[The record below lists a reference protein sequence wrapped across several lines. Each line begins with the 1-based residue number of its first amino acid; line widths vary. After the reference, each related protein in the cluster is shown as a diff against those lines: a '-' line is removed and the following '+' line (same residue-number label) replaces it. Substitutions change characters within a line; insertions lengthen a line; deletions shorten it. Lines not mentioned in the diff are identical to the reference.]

1 MKILHINGTSE
12 GGTFNLVYDLHKA
25 LIKKKNQIKYLFTRK
40 NRYKNSHYPKS
51 FFSIFYSKIV
61 NF

>member
-40 NRYKNSHYPKS
+40 NRYKKFTLSKK
-51 FFSIFYSKIV
+51 FFFQFLLK
-61 NF
+61 NC

>member
-25 LIKKKNQIKYLFTRK
+25 LIKKKSNQISIYRK
-40 NRYKNSHYPKS
+40 NRYKKFTLSKK
-51 FFSIFYSKIV
+51 FFFQFLLK
-61 NF
+61 NC

>member
-25 LIKKKNQIKYLFTRK
+25 LIKKKSNQI
-40 NRYKNSHYPKS
+40 
-51 FFSIFYSKIV
+51 SIYQKK
-61 NF
+61 